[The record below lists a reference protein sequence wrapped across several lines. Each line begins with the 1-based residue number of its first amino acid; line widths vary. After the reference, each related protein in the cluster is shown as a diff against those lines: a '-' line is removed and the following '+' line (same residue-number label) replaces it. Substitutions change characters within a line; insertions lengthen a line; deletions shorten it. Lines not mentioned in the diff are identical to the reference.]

1 MVILSL
7 YWGNLGVKWRN
18 GVAYKSKNAKIE
30 IGLNPPLKTGLRI
43 DPAKRGKQVR
53 KISKHPKSINKYP
66 KDVKSPKNQFKHK
79 N

>member
-30 IGLNPPLKTGLRI
+30 IGLNPPPLTLNRLGDFANKDGWGGGGKLYP
-43 DPAKRGKQVR
+43 PA
-53 KISKHPKSINKYP
+53 
-66 KDVKSPKNQFKHK
+66 
-79 N
+79 